1 MNTIAM
7 PNATSWQW
15 IFFFLG
21 GACSNLE
28 RVAEA
33 ICLACE
39 SDKPPLAAFDALAV
53 AMMVAFT

>member
-1 MNTIAM
+1 M
-7 PNATSWQW
+7 PNATGWQW